1 MAEHKWNDDQFQRK
15 SYGIEM
21 ALRNVWACQRQ
32 IHRFADG
39 FAARPDIYWDY
50 TKGIVAPVDKQ
61 RTYDLY
67 RTDGYLVTIL
77 ANQSVDWIRKAE
89 TELGS
94 AAGTLQLQPEIVVQV
109 DTLRDIY
116 EHWAEHVDS
125 FRNNTTK
132 SKAGG
137 RFAKAN
143 PNLSWPG
150 DGWKLT
156 VTEGPH
162 LDNLK
167 LKDLFADLRRVEDLL
182 LDAQRDLWA
191 SVGLTVP
198 NGDYEPLAEWQYFV
212 GAVDEDEVEP
222 TI

>member
-1 MAEHKWNDDQFQRK
+1 VPR
-15 SYGIEM
+15 
-21 ALRNVWACQRQ
+21 RQ
-32 IHRFADG
+32 LPTAVG
-39 FAARPDIYWDY
+39 A
-50 TKGIVAPVDKQ
+50 G
-61 RTYDLY
+61 
-67 RTDGYLVTIL
+67 LVTIL

-89 TELGS
+89 VELGT
-94 AAGTLQLQPEIVVQV
+94 ATGTLQPQPEIVVQV

-132 SKAGG
+132 SKAGD

-150 DGWKLT
+150 DGWKLS
-156 VTEGPH
+156 VTGGPH

-167 LKDLFADLRRVEDLL
+167 LNDLFADLRRVEDLL

-212 GAVDEDEVEP
+212 GAVQVDEDDVEP
-222 TI
+222 TV